1 MGKNRSSSVSPLL
14 IGVAAFAGWYFW
26 TRAQA
31 LKSLIFTPV
40 GLGVQG
46 AAISLQLEVDNPTA
60 AALQL
65 NGFAGSLN
73 VNGSPIGNVTDF
85 QPVMVVPGAT
95 RLNLLITPNVF
106 GIAAGVINQIDGNEG
121 SGNVQASLTG
131 TANINGIGLPVNLN
145 FF

>member
-1 MGKNRSSSVSPLL
+1 MGKNRSSISPLL
-14 IGVAAFAGWYFW
+14 IAAGGFAAWYFW
-26 TRAQA
+26 TRANA
-31 LKSLIFTPV
+31 LKSLIFNPV

-46 AAISLQLEVDNPTA
+46 AAISLQMEVDNPTS

-85 QPVMVVPGAT
+85 QPVMVLPGAT

-106 GIAAGVINQIDGNEG
+106 GIAAGVINEIDGNEG
-121 SGNVQASLTG
+121 SGNVRASLTG
-131 TANINGIGLPVNLN
+131 TANVDGIALPVNLN